1 MNYQADIFDA
11 LTGDNAIAA
20 LVGTKVFPDVADL
33 SATVP
38 YLVCQTIYTGGE
50 TTHDGERNLEFPLV
64 QITAW
69 AATKAGAIALGDLV
83 TNLLDGATIA
93 GTSAATFQ
101 FSNRMGT
108 YDPGE
113 RLFGEIAEFRA
124 STNRNQ

>member
-1 MNYQADIFDA
+1 MSWQEDLYDA
-11 LTGDNAIAA
+11 LTGDGGIAA
-20 LVGTKVFPDVADL
+20 LVGTNVFPDVADM

-38 YLVCQTIYTGGE
+38 YLVYQNIYTSGE
-50 TTHDGERNLEFPLV
+50 TTHDGGRNLEFPLV

-69 AATKAGAIALGDLV
+69 AATKEAAIALGDLV
-83 TNLLDGATIA
+83 INLLDGCTVA
-93 GTSAATFQ
+93 GASDLTFQ

-124 STNRNQ
+124 SANRNQ